1 MGAPLLKIIL
11 LINLCLGIILACI
24 ALGKNPTTA
33 YSARTSNWNAVIAFN
48 SLALIFLTG
57 ALIITI
63 LLFVG
68 FTEKYQIFMIIIA
81 ILVGIGCICFAI
93 ATGVS
98 YVGTYATHSAWL
110 LSGTW
115 MTIMSIVISII
126 YIFVSLD

>member
-1 MGAPLLKIIL
+1 MGAPLLKILL

-24 ALGKNPTTA
+24 ALGKNPTN
-33 YSARTSNWNAVIAFN
+33 YVSPRTSNWNAVIAFN
-48 SLALIFLTG
+48 SLALIFLVG
-57 ALIITI
+57 ALVINI

-68 FTEKYQIFMIIIA
+68 FTEKYQMFMIIITVF
-81 ILVGIGCICFAI
+81 VGIGCVCFAI
-93 ATGVS
+93 ATGVA